1 MQTIPDKEKRIIAW
15 NGVQLYIPSEWEA
28 RVSGHRHLVFEK
40 DFQPQ
45 LQIRWEKP
53 AQQSSDYLQKRS
65 LHFAEQMGSI
75 IPDKEIPPQFQQV
88 KDIFGRLT
96 CYRNENGMFE
106 GGILVC
112 TDHHTLV
119 LFQFFSA
126 EPKLL
131 TEVNDCLSRL
141 SCLNHTARRM
151 LWRIQD
157 FSLTLP
163 DSYILKDYTFGAG
176 LTRLSFFKAEL
187 FLQICKL
194 GPADTRLHDQSLEK
208 ILITLADTT
217 NLELIPGEGDD
228 SFEGFRTPTIP
239 QQLLYRLRR
248 EKPFIR
254 AKIWHDTAHN
264 RLLAV
269 VLSSNRPIPPT
280 TLHEICRQYAI
291 L

>member
-1 MQTIPDKEKRIIAW
+1 MHSIPDKEKRLIAW
-15 NGVQLYIPSEWEA
+15 NGVQLYIPAEWEA

-40 DFQPQ
+40 NFEPQ

-53 AQQSSDYLQKRS
+53 AQQGSDYLQKRS
-65 LHFAEQMGSI
+65 LHFAQQMGSI
-75 IPDKEIPPQFQQV
+75 IPDKEVPPQFQQV
-88 KDIFGRLT
+88 KDVFGRVT

-119 LFQFFSA
+119 LFQFFSTA
-126 EPKLL
+126 PKLL
-131 TEVNDCLSRL
+131 TEVNDCLSKL
-141 SCLNHTARRM
+141 SCRNQTEARM

-163 DSYILKDYTFGAG
+163 ESYILKDYTFGAG
-176 LTRLSFFKAEL
+176 LTRLSFFKPDL

-194 GPADTRLHDQSLEK
+194 GPADSRLHDQSLEK
-208 ILITLADTT
+208 ILITLADTAD
-217 NLELIPGEGDD
+217 LELMPGEGDD
-228 SFEGFRTPTIP
+228 SFEGFRIPTIP
-239 QQLLYRLRR
+239 QQILFRLRR

-254 AKIWHDTAHN
+254 TKIWHDATKN

-269 VLSSNRPIPPT
+269 VLSSNRPIPSA
-280 TLHEICRQYAI
+280 TLHETCRQYAI